1 MGKSGV
7 EVTSPDMWGLPPT
20 MFHKEWKSFLIHF
33 HNFAELPTA
42 KGRSLESPEFTFNG
56 ENWSLSLY
64 PGGDDF
70 DYSNDVA
77 ALFSEGCCFA
87 GDVSSSGYVSLY
99 LNHRSENTTTAT
111 FEVKI
116 INKFGDTLETRRSS
130 KYRLFDSS
138 NSNSGWT
145 DIVKLSDVLDKKKEI
160 LDSNGTLTVVVSIMP
175 TPLSLSEVESTPK
188 LASTTLDDGL
198 PNEPSW
204 MKQPVVV
211 GTLSNED
218 VEADR
223 ADASCQ
229 TEGIECQFTHS
240 VDPPDVYDAEES
252 LLPNLDAWISPG
264 GSDCR
269 DDDEISNEGG
279 SVTDDGGV
287 VSINSPVTVTSPEM
301 WGLSPTMF
309 HKEWKS
315 LLIHFHNFAEL
326 PTAKGHRL
334 ESPEFTCNGQT
345 WVLRLYPGGNNS
357 ATDTGHVSLYLNH
370 RSRGSTTA
378 TFEVKIINKYGDTLE
393 TRRSSNDRIF
403 DSTSSNS
410 GWTDIVK
417 LSEVLDE
424 SKDILDSAGTLTV
437 VVSMKNAPI
446 PAKKAQ
452 PTVDPQRQEELKK
465 LIVKCLLRN
474 ELLPENT
481 GISSSGRDKVL
492 TLQREDP
499 SLASVGEQQEQQLP
513 ITRDPPE
520 ELYCTV
526 RQPESQDVR
535 TVQYPRDVLNQPP
548 RPEPPQSSEPP
559 QSYYPVRQ
567 PESQDVRTVQ
577 YPRDV
582 LSKPPRPEPPQSH
595 YSARQPG
602 MVQYPRDVLRQ
613 PPRPEQVRYQI
624 YSPNPQP
631 PTSVCTAP
639 VQNDL
644 YSSQKSACAEM
655 SCRSV
660 PSQYHIIGESGLS
673 SHAMDRRRYYKEML
687 LQQQLTQTQG

>member
-1 MGKSGV
+1 
-7 EVTSPDMWGLPPT
+7 
-20 MFHKEWKSFLIHF
+20 
-33 HNFAELPTA
+33 
-42 KGRSLESPEFTFNG
+42 
-56 ENWSLSLY
+56 
-64 PGGDDF
+64 
-70 DYSNDVA
+70 
-77 ALFSEGCCFA
+77 
-87 GDVSSSGYVSLY
+87 
-99 LNHRSENTTTAT
+99 
-111 FEVKI
+111 
-116 INKFGDTLETRRSS
+116 
-130 KYRLFDSS
+130 
-138 NSNSGWT
+138 
-145 DIVKLSDVLDKKKEI
+145 
-160 LDSNGTLTVVVSIMP
+160 
-175 TPLSLSEVESTPK
+175 VESTPK

-223 ADASCQ
+223 ADVSCQ
-229 TEGIECQFTHS
+229 TEGIEYQFTHS
-240 VDPPDVYDAEES
+240 VDPPDDYDAEEA
-252 LLPNLDAWISPG
+252 LLPNLDAWTSPG

-279 SVTDDGGV
+279 SVKDDGGV
-287 VSINSPVTVTSPEM
+287 VSINSSVTVTSPEM

-334 ESPEFTCNGQT
+334 ESPEFTCNGQK

-378 TFEVKIINKYGDTLE
+378 TFEAKIINKYGDTLE

-417 LSEVLDE
+417 LSDVLDKTKE
-424 SKDILDSAGTLTV
+424 ILDSNGTLTV
-437 VVSMKNAPI
+437 VVSIMPT
-446 PAKKAQ
+446 PLSLSEVQ
-452 PTVDPQRQEELKK
+452 STVDPQRQEELKK

-492 TLQREDP
+492 ALQREDP
-499 SLASVGEQQEQQLP
+499 SLASVGEQQQLP

-520 ELYCTV
+520 SYCAA
-526 RQPESQDVR
+526 RQPERHDVR
-535 TVQYPRDVLNQPP
+535 TVQYPSGVLSQPP

-567 PESQDVRTVQ
+567 PESRDVRTAQ
-577 YPRDV
+577 YQRDV
-582 LSKPPRPEPPQSH
+582 LIQPPRPEPPQSH

-631 PTSVCTAP
+631 PTSVYTAP
-639 VQNDL
+639 AQNDL
-644 YSSQKSACAEM
+644 YSSQKSCAG
-655 SCRSV
+655 RSV
-660 PSQYHIIGESGLS
+660 QSQNHIGESGLS

>member
-145 DIVKLSDVLDKKKEI
+145 DIVKLSDVLDKTKEI

-252 LLPNLDAWISPG
+252 LLPNLDPG
-264 GSDCR
+264 PALA
-269 DDDEISNEGG
+269 
-279 SVTDDGGV
+279 V
-287 VSINSPVTVTSPEM
+287 VTVEM
-301 WGLSPTMF
+301 MMRSAMR
-309 HKEWKS
+309 E
-315 LLIHFHNFAEL
+315 EL

-410 GWTDIVK
+410 GGLTSSSYLKSWTDRK
-417 LSEVLDE
+417 TS
-424 SKDILDSAGTLTV
+424 
-437 VVSMKNAPI
+437 
-446 PAKKAQ
+446 
-452 PTVDPQRQEELKK
+452 
-465 LIVKCLLRN
+465 LIVL
-474 ELLPENT
+474 
-481 GISSSGRDKVL
+481 V
-492 TLQREDP
+492 
-499 SLASVGEQQEQQLP
+499 
-513 ITRDPPE
+513 
-520 ELYCTV
+520 
-526 RQPESQDVR
+526 
-535 TVQYPRDVLNQPP
+535 
-548 RPEPPQSSEPP
+548 
-559 QSYYPVRQ
+559 
-567 PESQDVRTVQ
+567 
-577 YPRDV
+577 
-582 LSKPPRPEPPQSH
+582 H
-595 YSARQPG
+595 
-602 MVQYPRDVLRQ
+602 
-613 PPRPEQVRYQI
+613 
-624 YSPNPQP
+624 
-631 PTSVCTAP
+631 
-639 VQNDL
+639 
-644 YSSQKSACAEM
+644 
-655 SCRSV
+655 
-660 PSQYHIIGESGLS
+660 
-673 SHAMDRRRYYKEML
+673 
-687 LQQQLTQTQG
+687 